1 MSRFR
6 KRTNSYLSIIAL
18 FLFLMAF
25 TCCTEKSDSYEIKYS
40 ECADLPQIPYAPDSI
55 IHGMHLKLE
64 DSLWSNYWIP
74 EHNSIMSDLEGYKK
88 GTKKLFPYSDFDS
101 TVFIHYETD
110 GDHSIDL
117 KKRAIASV
125 KVMCPAKANLLLNI
139 VNNPLNYS
147 IGECGTSIPFS
158 QVVFY
163 LRKKKVGELTFSC
176 GYSSLFAKP
185 ENNMIIGIL
194 NRQGD
199 SLLTT
204 LEPWK

>member
-1 MSRFR
+1 
-6 KRTNSYLSIIAL
+6 
-18 FLFLMAF
+18 
-25 TCCTEKSDSYEIKYS
+25 
-40 ECADLPQIPYAPDSI
+40 
-55 IHGMHLKLE
+55 MHLKLE
-64 DSLWSNYWIP
+64 DSLWSNYWMP
-74 EHNSIMSDLEGYKK
+74 EHTRIMNDLEDYKK
-88 GTKKLFPYSDFDS
+88 VAKKLFPYSDFDS
-101 TVFIHYETD
+101 TVFILYETD
-110 GDHSIDL
+110 GDQDHSIDL

-163 LRKKKVGELTFSC
+163 LRKKKVRELTFSC

-185 ENNMIIGIL
+185 ENNMIIGNL